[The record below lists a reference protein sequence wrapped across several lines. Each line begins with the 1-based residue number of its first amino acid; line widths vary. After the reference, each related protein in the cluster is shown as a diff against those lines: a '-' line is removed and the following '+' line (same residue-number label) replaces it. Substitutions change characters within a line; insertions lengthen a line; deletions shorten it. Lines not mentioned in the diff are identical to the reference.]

1 MINIDKKEVYPVE
14 CKRCGNVSSYV
25 VDEEMASAITYCVRC
40 VTREQP
46 KIVDANQKLIKE
58 LKNVELLRK

>member
-14 CKRCGNVSSYV
+14 CKRCKNVSSYV
-25 VDEEMASAITYCVRC
+25 VDEEMASATTYCVRC

-46 KIVDANQKLIKE
+46 IITLNESVSDYLAEIWK
-58 LKNVELLRK
+58 

>member
-1 MINIDKKEVYPVE
+1 MLNIDKNEVYPVE

-25 VDEEMASAITYCVRC
+25 VDEKIASATTYCVRC

-46 KIVDANQKLIKE
+46 IIKRNE
-58 LKNVELLRK
+58 PLSKFLTKSGK